1 MKPQRN
7 VTLRLSCAVALAFTI
22 ALAGCSTAPSD
33 TTATATPSASAT
45 PETPRP
51 TPSDTTAPVS
61 AETCD
66 TAMTDEGRAT
76 LTTDPLELREF
87 QPLDDVMQSIVDDGG
102 LGCYWVRPGSDIQ
115 IWFARV
121 DRTPDQWEALRAELL
136 AAGYTQ
142 TDDPFPGTIRAADI
156 NGDYTPSLYYSD
168 GVLYYVSFEDLFVH
182 FRGLA

>member
-1 MKPQRN
+1 MKPHRAGIL
-7 VTLRLSCAVALAFTI
+7 TLGCAVALTI
-22 ALAGCSTAPSD
+22 ALAGCSAAPSD
-33 TTATATPSASAT
+33 TTATSTPSAT
-45 PETPRP
+45 TTQETPRP
-51 TPSDTTAPVS
+51 TPSDTAAPVS

-76 LTTDPLELREF
+76 LTEDALELREF
-87 QPLDDVMQSIVDDGG
+87 QAFDDVMQSIVDDGG

-121 DRTPDQWEALRAELL
+121 DQSPDQWEALRAELL

-142 TDDPFPGTIRAADI
+142 TDDPFPGTIRAADLH
-156 NGDYTPSLYYSD
+156 GDYTPSLYFSD
-168 GVLYYVSFEDLFVH
+168 GVLYYVSYEDLFVH